1 MALASQLN
9 LETDAQRV
17 GIDAMIGWVEGVE
30 GGGGGGGSH
39 HDDEIN
45 HTKKKQLLEE
55 NEIAAVGS

>member
-30 GGGGGGGSH
+30 GGGGSH